1 MYTVTVEVVGIGI
14 LRPSTIT
21 LVTAVDIILVMLVE
35 VDIGH
40 KIPSTLPLAIV
51 EQYLMLNGEA
61 DIGIRTATL
70 PPITQVTVVY
80 C

>member
-1 MYTVTVEVVGIGI
+1 MYIVTVEVMGIGI

-21 LVTAVDIILVMLVE
+21 LVTAEDIILVMLVE
-35 VDIGH
+35 VDLGH
-40 KIPSTLPLAIV
+40 KRPSTLPLEIV
-51 EQYLMLNGEA
+51 EQYLMLKGEA

-70 PPITQVTVVY
+70 PPINQVTVVY